1 MFNMYIFSIN
11 LKSIKFEWNAPNK
24 AHVQNCYLSFNFNSN
39 IILIQIYVPLN
50 AIIAYAKPLLQL
62 EQDFLTL
69 DLLMK
74 QKSLNK

>member
-1 MFNMYIFSIN
+1 MPRTKLMFKIVTFLLIISIR
-11 LKSIKFEWNAPNK
+11 
-24 AHVQNCYLSFNFNSN
+24 
-39 IILIQIYVPLN
+39 IYVPLN